1 MYIYYLFDLTTT
13 ATQNISLM
21 MKISKISK
29 EFFLFRIESN
39 EIFVLKIYKRKQ
51 KSHAVIYVNFI
62 KGNNNKLQRK

>member
-39 EIFVLKIYKRKQ
+39 EIFVLKTYKRKQ